1 VLLLP
6 TLSAALIATQA
17 PLVAPP
23 PRLPLPRPS
32 PNAIRASVHSNH
44 SPAGT
49 RAAGSLTIA
58 LDVVES
64 AWKPE
69 GDTDPEVPILAFA
82 ERGKSPLVPGPMIRV
97 PQGTEVRLTLRN
109 SVDSAITVGGLRP
122 GVSLG
127 ADARDTL
134 TIAAGATR
142 ELRYRLDKPGSYFY
156 WGAFG
161 GTTIVD
167 RLWKD
172 SQLNGAIIVD
182 PPGAARPD
190 HVFLIS
196 EWFHPYPDRPF
207 EVVSVINGKAF
218 PYTERLTLPLGDSVR
233 FRVLNTLTLYHPMH
247 LHGFY
252 YRVLAR
258 GAWDK
263 DGPIAPAMQPLL
275 NTDLLPPAS
284 TLTLAFVPTT
294 PGNWLFHCH
303 FSFHMDDDVTLSG
316 SPPDSASMAAPN
328 AMDRRPSGSAEHH
341 MHGLVIGITVPP
353 PPGYAAREEPSARD
367 IRLLVQRKPNGL
379 LGGAATA
386 YGFVIQKGDSVPPRD
401 SVDLPS
407 PVLELERGK
416 PVRITVVNNL
426 SEPTGIHWHGLEIP
440 SFPDGVPNWSGMG
453 DRIFRPIEPGGT
465 FVAAFTPPRSGTF
478 PFHSH
483 LNERHQIQSGMYGA
497 IIVTDRPRDLAHD
510 HLVLVGGGGPAVY
523 GKTESPYAMV
533 NGRQSP
539 EPLRLTAGE
548 AHRIRIV
555 SIHPDWRILFSLR
568 NDSSIARWRPVAKDG
583 HDLPAQQATV
593 RPANVEMGPGETAD
607 FEFRPAAP
615 GKWRLEIRSS
625 DPGWSIPLDVIVVPA
640 ATAKRGG

>member
-1 VLLLP
+1 MLLLS
-6 TLSAALIATQA
+6 TLSAALIAAQA
-17 PLVAPP
+17 PLVTPP

-32 PNAIRASVHSNH
+32 PSAVRAAVHSNH
-44 SPAGT
+44 VSAGT
-49 RAAGSLTIA
+49 RDAGSLTIA

-69 GDTDPEVPILAFA
+69 GESDPEVPILAFA
-82 ERGKSPLVPGPMIRV
+82 ERGKAPLVPGPMLRV
-97 PQGTEVRLTLRN
+97 SQGTEIRLTLRN
-109 SVDSAITVGGLRP
+109 SVDTSITIGGLRP

-127 ADARDTL
+127 AGARDTL

-156 WGAFG
+156 WGSFG
-161 GTTIVD
+161 GTTIED
-167 RLWKD
+167 REWKD

-182 PPGAARPD
+182 PPGDSKPD

-258 GAWDK
+258 GSWDK
-263 DGPIAPAMQPLL
+263 DGPIAPPMQPLL

-316 SPPDSASMAAPN
+316 SPPDSQSIRSSGPMDHAASSP
-328 AMDRRPSGSAEHH
+328 EHR
-341 MHGLVIGITVPP
+341 MHGLVVAITVPA
-353 PPGYAAREEPSARD
+353 PPGYAVRDEPNARD
-367 IRLLVQRKPNGL
+367 IRLLVQSKPNGL

-386 YGFVIQKGDSVPPRD
+386 YGFVIQHGDSAPPKD

-407 PVLELERGK
+407 PVLELQRGK

-440 SFPDGVPNWSGMG
+440 SFPDGVPNWSGVG
-453 DRIFRPIEPGGT
+453 DQIFKPIAPGGT

-478 PFHSH
+478 PYHSH
-483 LNERHQIQSGMYGA
+483 LNERHQIHSGMYGA
-497 IIVTDRPRDLAHD
+497 VIVTDKPRDLAHD

-523 GKTESPYAMV
+523 HKIESPYAMV
-533 NGRQSP
+533 NGSASP
-539 EPLRLTAGE
+539 APLRLTAGE
-548 AHRIRIV
+548 VHRIRIV

-568 NDSSIARWRPVAKDG
+568 NDSTIARWRPVAKDG
-583 HDLPAQQATV
+583 HDLTAAQATP

-607 FEFRPAAP
+607 FEFRPPAP
-615 GKWRLEIRSS
+615 GTWRLEIRTSE
-625 DPGWSIPLDVIVVPA
+625 PGWSIPLSIIVAPPA
-640 ATAKRGG
+640 KAGR

>member
-1 VLLLP
+1 MLLLP

-17 PLVAPP
+17 PLVTPL
-23 PRLPLPRPS
+23 PRVPLPRPS
-32 PNAIRASVHSNH
+32 ANATRAAVHSNH
-44 SPAGT
+44 TSAGT
-49 RAAGSLTIA
+49 RGNGSLTIA

-69 GDTDPEVPILAFA
+69 GDDDPEVPILAFA
-82 ERGKSPLVPGPMIRV
+82 EHDQSPLVPGPMIRV
-97 PQGTEVRLTLRN
+97 SQGTEVRLTLRN
-109 SVDSAITVGGLRP
+109 RVDTAIVLGGLRP
-122 GVSLG
+122 GVALG
-127 ADARDTL
+127 AGARDTL
-134 TIAAGATR
+134 TIAARATR
-142 ELRYRLDKPGSYFY
+142 ELRYRLDTPGSYFY
-156 WGAFG
+156 WGSFG
-161 GTTIVD
+161 GTTIAD

-182 PPGAARPD
+182 PPGGSKPD

-196 EWFHPYPDRPF
+196 EWFHPYSDRPF

-316 SPPDSASMAAPN
+316 SPPDSASANAPHT
-328 AMDRRPSGSAEHH
+328 MDHGTTGGTAHR
-341 MHGLVIGITVPP
+341 MHGLVIGIQVPP
-353 PPGYAAREEPSARD
+353 PPGYAARDEPNARD
-367 IRLLVQRKPNGL
+367 VRLLVQRRPNAL

-386 YGFVIQKGDSVPPRD
+386 YGFVIQQGDSAPPRD
-401 SVDLPS
+401 SVDLPA

-426 SEPTGIHWHGLEIP
+426 PEPTGIHWHGLEIP
-440 SFPDGVPNWSGMG
+440 SFPDGVPNWSGIG
-453 DRIFRPIEPGGT
+453 DQIFRPIEPGGT

-478 PFHSH
+478 PYHSH
-483 LNERHQIQSGMYGA
+483 LHERHQIQSGMYGA
-497 IIVTDRPRDLAHD
+497 IIVTDKPRDLSHD
-510 HLVLVGGGGPAVY
+510 HLVLVGGGGPTVY
-523 GKTESPYAMV
+523 QKIESPYALV
-533 NGRQSP
+533 NGSTSP
-539 EPLRLTAGE
+539 APLRLTAGE
-548 AHRIRIV
+548 LHRIRIV
-555 SIHPDWRILFSLR
+555 AIHPDWRILFSLR
-568 NDSSIARWRPVAKDG
+568 NDSTVARWRPIAKDG
-583 HDLPAQQATV
+583 HDIASAQATS

-607 FEFRPAAP
+607 FEFRPPAP
-615 GKWRLEIRSS
+615 GTWRLEIRTSEA
-625 DPGWSIPLDVIVVPA
+625 GWSIMLPVIVAPA
-640 ATAKRGG
+640 AKRGG